1 MNGYFRVVQKN
12 GFCGIELNPPTDGG
26 EPINREELLEY
37 LSIKNFTYDVKVLG
51 QLLLNLEEKV
61 VFPTATKFQFL
72 EGEFVKVAIT
82 PDNMNVVVRLIPCF
96 EGANPMTKT
105 EFLREFSSRG
115 ICFGIDDKAVD
126 EFLEK
131 RPYCTSVILAK
142 GQPPVQGTDA
152 KIEYYFNTDPRVKPT
167 LNEDG
172 SVDFFNLNTISHC
185 QEGDLLARLYPAVPG
200 KPGKNVKGEV
210 LKPRDVKYANLR
222 YERNAVVNEEKTELR
237 AGVSGHVNLI
247 EGKVFI
253 SNVFTV
259 ENVDNSVGNI
269 DYDGSVV
276 VNGNVCE
283 NFTVKAKGNVT
294 VKGVVEGATIEAG
307 GNLVIV
313 RGINGMNKGV
323 FKAEGNIVSK
333 FIENATVTAGGYICS
348 ESIMHS
354 TVVAG
359 TDITVNGK
367 RGFIAGGKA
376 TASNC
381 VEAKVLGSNMGA
393 DTIIEV
399 GIDASTK
406 LRLQQ
411 LHKEVIEINKQL
423 QMVRPV
429 IEGAKQKLKAGVKM
443 SRDQLIQIQKLV
455 EINTTQ
461 TEKLESHMAE
471 LEKYESTDSETKGQV
486 IVNGEVYPGT
496 KICIGDVSTTV
507 KNGVKYCRF
516 IKEGGDVRMVAMY

>member
-1 MNGYFRVVQKN
+1 MNGYFRVVRAGGN
-12 GFCGIELNPPTDGG
+12 CGIKLFPPTDGG
-26 EPINREELLEY
+26 EPISREELLEY
-37 LSIKNFTYDVKVLG
+37 LSIKNMTYDVKALG
-51 QLLLNLEEKV
+51 QILMSITEPV
-61 VFPTATKFQFL
+61 VFPTATKFMFA
-72 EGEFVKVAIT
+72 EGEFVKVSVA
-82 PDNMNVVVRLIPCF
+82 PDNMSASVRLIPCYD
-96 EGANPMTKT
+96 GGKPMSKQ

-131 RPYCTSVILAK
+131 RPYCTSTVLVK
-142 GQPPVQGTDA
+142 GQPPVQGSDA

-167 LNEDG
+167 LKEDG

-185 QEGDLLARLYPAVPG
+185 QEGDLLAKLFPAVPG
-200 KPGKNVKGEV
+200 KAGKNVKGEII
-210 LKPRDVKYANLR
+210 KPRDVKFANLR
-222 YERNAVVNEEKTELR
+222 YERNAVVNETKTELR

-283 NFTVKAKGNVT
+283 NFTVKAKGNIT
-294 VKGVVEGATIEAG
+294 VKGVVEGAKIEAG

-313 RGINGMNKGV
+313 RGINGMNKGII
-323 FKAEGNIVSK
+323 KAEGNVVSK
-333 FIENATVTAGGYICS
+333 FIENANVTAGGYICS

-376 TASNC
+376 TASNS

-429 IEGAKQKLKAGVKM
+429 IEGAKQKLKAGIKM
-443 SRDQLIQIQKLV
+443 SKDQLLQIQKLV

-461 TEKLESHMAE
+461 SERLETCMAE
-471 LEKYESTDSETKGQV
+471 LEKYEGTDSETKGQV
-486 IVNGEVYPGT
+486 VVTGEVYPGT

-507 KNGVKYCRF
+507 KTGVKYCRF

>member
-1 MNGYFRVVQKN
+1 MNGYFKIVQAN
-12 GFCGIELNPPTDGG
+12 GFCGIKLFPPTDGG

-37 LSIKNFTYDVKVLG
+37 LSLKNLTYEVKALG
-51 QLLLNLEEKV
+51 ILNSIEEPV
-61 VFPTATKFQFL
+61 VIPTATRFQFAD
-72 EGEFVKVAIT
+72 GEYVKVAST
-82 PDNMNVVVRLIPCF
+82 PDNMNVVVRMIPPY
-96 EGANPMTKT
+96 EGGPQMSKT

-126 EFLEK
+126 EFLAT
-131 RPYCTSVILAK
+131 RPYCTSVILVK
-142 GQPPVQGTDA
+142 GQPPVQGSDA

-167 LNEDG
+167 LNPDG

-185 QEGDLLARLYPAVPG
+185 QEGDLLAKLYPAVHG
-200 KPGKNVKGEV
+200 TPGKNVKGEV
-210 LKPRDVKYANLR
+210 IKPRDVKALNLR
-222 YERNAVVNEEKTELR
+222 FERNGVLSEDRTELR

-247 EGKVFI
+247 EGKIFI

-294 VKGVVEGATIEAG
+294 VKGVVEGATIECG
-307 GNLVIV
+307 GNLVIA

-323 FKAEGNIVSK
+323 LNAEGNIVCK
-333 FIENATVTAGGYICS
+333 FIENSKVKAGGYICT

-359 TDITVNGK
+359 TDISVNGK
-367 RGFIAGGKA
+367 HGFIAGGKA
-376 TASNC
+376 TASNS

-399 GIDASTK
+399 GIDATTK
-406 LRLQQ
+406 LKIQE

-429 IEGAKQKLKAGVKM
+429 IEGAKQKLQAGVKM
-443 SRDQLIQIQKLV
+443 SRDQLLQIQKLV
-455 EINTTQ
+455 EVNTKQ
-461 TEKLESHMAE
+461 SERLEVCMSE
-471 LEKYESTDSETKGQV
+471 LTRLEGNDSETKGQV
-486 IVNGEVYPGT
+486 IVSGEVYPGT

-507 KNGVKYCRF
+507 KTGVKFCRF
-516 IKEGGDVRMVAMY
+516 IKEAGDVKMVAMY